1 MASSPSPG
9 FRFHEVQELLAAY
22 AAHSYAFTDTS
33 EIPGQALSAYLRI
46 ASADPQRAATA
57 VDQLDDILR
66 TGLFSPE
73 IADEI
78 ELFPKIEPS
87 SGRSVEDCLGI
98 IRGHLVRQLQ
108 NAAQKSRTL
117 PQSTWECR
125 ERFPELNQFL
135 GAYFHQD
142 FSDEY
147 TSYSEAIDDYLSGAS
162 EPDLDQLLRDITE
175 LLTMATT
182 DRDLKQT
189 TSNLGMDVSP
199 PSGVGLRQWLND
211 VAEIVSRRQK
221 K

>member
-1 MASSPSPG
+1 MASPPSPG
-9 FRFHEVQELLAAY
+9 FRFHEVQEILAAY
-22 AAHSYAFTDTS
+22 AAHDCTFTDTS
-33 EIPGQALSAYLRI
+33 ETPGSALSAYLRI
-46 ASADPQRAATA
+46 VSTDPQRAATA
-57 VDQLDDILR
+57 VHQLDDILR

-78 ELFPKIEPS
+78 ELFPKVEPS
-87 SGRSVEDCLGI
+87 SGRSIEDCLRI
-98 IRGHLVRQLQ
+98 IRDHLVRQLQ
-108 NAAQKSRTL
+108 DPAQKSRAL
-117 PQSTWECR
+117 PQNAWECR

-175 LLTMATT
+175 LLTTATT

-189 TSNLGMDVSP
+189 ASSLGMGVSP
-199 PSGVGLRQWLND
+199 PSGVSLRQWLND
-211 VAEIVSRRQK
+211 VAEIVSRRQQK
-221 K
+221 

>member
-9 FRFHEVQELLAAY
+9 SRFHEVQELLAAY
-22 AAHSYAFTDTS
+22 AAHTYAFTDTS
-33 EIPGQALSAYLRI
+33 EAPGPALSAYLRI

-57 VDQLDDILR
+57 VHQLDDILR

-73 IADEI
+73 IADEV

-87 SGRSVEDCLGI
+87 SGRSVEDCLRI
-98 IRGHLVRQLQ
+98 IREHLVRQLQ
-108 NAAQKSRTL
+108 SSAKESRTL
-117 PQSTWECR
+117 PQTAWECR

-147 TSYSEAIDDYLSGAS
+147 TSYSEAVDDYLSGAS
-162 EPDLDQLLRDITE
+162 EADLDQLLRDITE

-182 DRDLKQT
+182 GRDLKQT
-189 TSNLGMDVSP
+189 ASNLGMDVSP
-199 PSGVGLRQWLND
+199 PPGVGLRQWLND